1 MYDVV
6 TLTAQKFKLVFDEI
20 DGESIWYDFMN
31 ILSNAC
37 VDEGFILINFLKLR
51 RIQIWNQESTGMNSL
66 MVLLLL

>member
-37 VDEGFILINFLKLR
+37 
-51 RIQIWNQESTGMNSL
+51 
-66 MVLLLL
+66 